1 VGPARMVAST
11 PPMEIAVA
19 VLRVVNLVAAAF
31 LAGGQMFCKIAVLPA
46 LPGFPPAMSARVHAD
61 ALTDRPHLFLR
72 AWGIVEVLTGVALVA
87 LLAVHGVT
95 PALVLTAVGLALTVV
110 SGLVS
115 TKEWPINEEIKS
127 WGLEPKLD
135 RYAELRRLWD
145 LRHVRRTW
153 LSLAALVS
161 FAAAMAVAG
170 TV

>member
-1 VGPARMVAST
+1 
-11 PPMEIAVA
+11 MEIAIA

-31 LAGGQMFCKIAVLPA
+31 LAGGQMFCMIAVLPA

-61 ALTDRPHLFLR
+61 ALTDRPHIFLK
-72 AWGIVEVLTGVALVA
+72 AWGIVAILTAVVLVA
-87 LLAVHGVT
+87 LLAVKGGVT
-95 PALVLTAVGLALTVV
+95 PALVLTVAGLALTVV

-127 WGLEPKLD
+127 WGQEPKLE

-153 LSLAALVS
+153 LSLASLVC